1 MVEFILN
8 TLALALAAG
17 PWLLGGLLAAG
28 LIRAFVPHRIVARVM
43 GGRGPGGVLKASLIG
58 IPLPLCSCGVLP
70 TAIGLRRQGA
80 SKSATVSFL
89 ISTPEV
95 GLDSFALSYV
105 LLGPFMAIAR
115 PIAAFFSAL
124 FTGVLTTLI
133 DVRQEAPAQDGA
145 AGESPK
151 SACCCASKPSDTP
164 AHESPLRSLG
174 QRFGEGMRYVFTKLL
189 DDIAIWLGVAL
200 LVAGVMTTV
209 FSTEDLAEYGSGL
222 GAMLVMLLAGVPLY
236 ICASASTPVAAGL
249 LAAGVSPGT
258 VLVFL
263 LAGPATNIGSIGV
276 LRKELGNAVTAL
288 YLLGIALT
296 SIACGLALDAVAGH
310 WQIDITAQMQHTHEM
325 IPLWISIPSA
335 VVLLLAAIR
344 PLRRR
349 LLGWIGA
356 GKTTTQVKPCCD
368 GGK

>member
-1 MVEFILN
+1 MVELFLN
-8 TLALALAAG
+8 TLDLTLAAA

-28 LIRAFVPHRIVARVM
+28 LIRAFVPQRVVGRLL
-43 GGRGPGGVLKASLIG
+43 GGRGLGGVVKAALIG

-70 TAIGLRRQGA
+70 TAVGLHRQGA

-115 PIAAFFSAL
+115 PIAALFSA
-124 FTGVLTTLI
+124 VLTGALTAGI
-133 DVRQEAPAQDGA
+133 DRSS
-145 AGESPK
+145 AGSTDEGQAKP
-151 SACCCASKPSDTP
+151 ACCCGTKKPDLPAEAGAAS
-164 AHESPLRSLG
+164 SPG
-174 QRFGEGMRYVFTKLL
+174 NRFREGMHYVFTKLL

-200 LVAGVMTTV
+200 VVAGVMTTV
-209 FSTEDLAEYGSGL
+209 FTAEDLAEYGSGL
-222 GAMLVMLLAGVPLY
+222 GAMVVMLVAGVPLY
-236 ICASASTPVAAGL
+236 ICASASTPVATGL

-276 LRKELGNAVTAL
+276 LRKELGHAVTAV
-288 YLLGIALT
+288 YLLGIAVT
-296 SIACGLALDAVAGH
+296 SIASGYALDAIARH
-310 WQIDITAQMQHTHEM
+310 WQVNITAQMEHAHDM

-335 VVLLLAAIR
+335 VVLLVAAVR
-344 PLRRR
+344 PLRR
-349 LLGWIGA
+349 LA
-356 GKTTTQVKPCCD
+356 GIR
-368 GGK
+368 